1 MVSRKFYIFPML
13 LVFVLN
19 FFPFFQKTQ
28 SSSDKLHYS
37 IYSGYLKSQ
46 KKIIESEKFNL
57 ACKFKSMNRKTTKK
71 EKLKNLVSKY
81 KI

>member
-13 LVFVLN
+13 MVFVLV
-19 FFPFFQKTQ
+19 FFPFFQKSQ

-46 KKIIESEKFNL
+46 KKIIVSERFNL

-71 EKLKNLVSKY
+71 DKLKNLVSKY